1 MAGRIPHHF
10 IDELLSRVDIVDLV
24 NQRVPLKRAGK
35 EYQACCP
42 FHDEKTPSFTVSP
55 EKQFYH
61 CFGCGAHGSAISFLM
76 DYDNLGFIEAIEELA
91 TSTGLEVPREGGL
104 PQGPDLRPL
113 FQLMERT
120 ASYYRHQ
127 LRDHPQGQTAID
139 YLKQRGLTGEIAA
152 TFGIGFA
159 PPGWD
164 NLLQHTGQ
172 QSETLRQLRE
182 TGMITEGEG
191 KHYDRFRNRI
201 MFPIRDRRGRTIG
214 FGGRILED
222 STATD
227 RAPKAAGPKYLNSP
241 ETPLFH
247 KGRELYG
254 LFEASQAL
262 RKIDSLLVVEG
273 YMDVVALAQFGI
285 RNVVATL
292 GTATTKEHLELI
304 FRICPEVIFCFD
316 GDRAGRDAA
325 WKALQTS
332 LPVMREGR
340 EVRFLFLPDGEDPD
354 TLVRKEGVEQFS
366 DRAKAA
372 MPLSRFLFDQLS
384 SQIDMQSIDGRA
396 RLAQLAKPL
405 LEQLPAGLFRQMMF
419 QELEGLVGIK
429 PGQLDSSTPQNQQ
442 GKPGS
447 TSRKKYQ
454 QQRLTPLRSAIAL
467 LLDTPTLAQLA
478 ADTDDDWQ
486 QWQAPGVPLLRQLL
500 ELIRAQPTLNKAA
513 IIERWRDQE
522 AFAALDK
529 LATYRFDLPGM
540 DKEAEFRDAISRLNQ
555 QYRKQS
561 AKTPHKLNPSELSE
575 EERRA
580 LRQRF
585 PGQR

>member
-76 DYDNLGFIEAIEELA
+76 DYDNLGFVEAIEELA

-164 NLLQHTGQ
+164 NLLQRTGQ

-214 FGGRILED
+214 FGGRILEG
-222 STATD
+222 SAATD
-227 RAPKAAGPKYLNSP
+227 RAPKATGPKYLNSP

-292 GTATTKEHLELI
+292 GTATT
-304 FRICPEVIFCFD
+304 
-316 GDRAGRDAA
+316 
-325 WKALQTS
+325 
-332 LPVMREGR
+332 
-340 EVRFLFLPDGEDPD
+340 
-354 TLVRKEGVEQFS
+354 
-366 DRAKAA
+366 
-372 MPLSRFLFDQLS
+372 
-384 SQIDMQSIDGRA
+384 
-396 RLAQLAKPL
+396 
-405 LEQLPAGLFRQMMF
+405 
-419 QELEGLVGIK
+419 
-429 PGQLDSSTPQNQQ
+429 
-442 GKPGS
+442 
-447 TSRKKYQ
+447 
-454 QQRLTPLRSAIAL
+454 
-467 LLDTPTLAQLA
+467 
-478 ADTDDDWQ
+478 
-486 QWQAPGVPLLRQLL
+486 
-500 ELIRAQPTLNKAA
+500 
-513 IIERWRDQE
+513 
-522 AFAALDK
+522 
-529 LATYRFDLPGM
+529 
-540 DKEAEFRDAISRLNQ
+540 
-555 QYRKQS
+555 
-561 AKTPHKLNPSELSE
+561 
-575 EERRA
+575 
-580 LRQRF
+580 
-585 PGQR
+585 